1 MIRTTRTYAAGL
13 GAIACLLT
21 STAAFAADGTRSA
34 SALPMPTAQ
43 AALAPTSGV
52 RSATKLKKKSN
63 AMSQDS
69 VIALSIVGVVA
80 VGTGVYVALDDD
92 DDGPDSPG

>member
-1 MIRTTRTYAAGL
+1 MIRTTRMYAAGL

-21 STAAFAADGTRSA
+21 STAAFAADATRSS
-34 SALPMPTAQ
+34 SALPVPIAQTAP
-43 AALAPTSGV
+43 APVNGLRT
-52 RSATKLKKKSN
+52 ATKLKKKSN
-63 AMSQDS
+63 ALGQDG
-69 VIALSIVGVVA
+69 VIALSIIGIAA